1 MYLCVHSWG
10 LLLALAHCR
19 LGSGPALRGVL
30 GLCPPPGSFTQ
41 GPLRPGHSL
50 RPVSLARRGPA
61 APTDPEGL
69 AAPGGGAGRFP
80 AHLEVMTPFLLP
92 GGATD
97 VSSQARLRTGG
108 RCAKAGSEAARGEGE
123 PQNRGCPAHSQQA
136 AGQSPAPLRGAG
148 NRRIHSLIRH
158 RPGRAV
164 HAKEVGAAPVRG
176 RGLDV
181 LTWD

>member
-1 MYLCVHSWG
+1 
-10 LLLALAHCR
+10 
-19 LGSGPALRGVL
+19 
-30 GLCPPPGSFTQ
+30 
-41 GPLRPGHSL
+41 
-50 RPVSLARRGPA
+50 
-61 APTDPEGL
+61 
-69 AAPGGGAGRFP
+69 
-80 AHLEVMTPFLLP
+80 MTPFLLP

-97 VSSQARLRTGG
+97 VSSQARLGTGG
-108 RCAKAGSEAARGEGE
+108 WCAKAGSEAARGEGE
-123 PQNRGCPAHSQQA
+123 PQNSGCPAHSQQA

-158 RPGRAV
+158 RPGWAV